1 MDFQKNLICL
11 TALAAAG
18 LALVLAT
25 TAGASGPGDYYKGI
39 NPDDGQLKKQLQP
52 LLLNHKVL
60 SYGDDWGALD
70 KVDRFLSTH
79 CQAPKIPDIY
89 SNYCWSNDKGAGG
102 ECGNYKKEG
111 DCWNRE
117 Q

>member
-25 TAGASGPGDYYKGI
+25 TA
-39 NPDDGQLKKQLQP
+39 
-52 LLLNHKVL
+52 
-60 SYGDDWGALD
+60 DWGALD